1 MLDFLKHIGYV
12 ELPTHQKKGGF
23 DHAAVHNKS
32 GTLYVAHTANDSVDL
47 IDTHT
52 DNYLR
57 SIPNLTGVAGVF
69 VSNEKDLVF
78 TSNRG
83 ERTVGLFPHG
93 QETRLKKVK
102 VGGDPNGLA
111 FDPSQDN
118 LLAANVSRPDDVV
131 PITASIVDVKN
142 NILTA
147 DILMPGRT
155 RWTVFDKKAERFYIN
170 IATPPQIVAVVSLD
184 PDGIAA
190 NYDIPA
196 TGPHGLDID
205 VEDRRLFCACDQGVV
220 FTVDLHTGK
229 TSHPSDLSGPP
240 DVIFYNSRRKH
251 LYVASG
257 NPGTIDI
264 FDADTMKRVQAVKTE
279 HGAHTIGFNSESNK
293 VYAFLPETHR
303 ASVYVDE

>member
-1 MLDFLKHIGYV
+1 M
-12 ELPTHQKKGGF
+12 
-23 DHAAVHNKS
+23 
-32 GTLYVAHTANDSVDL
+32 
-47 IDTHT
+47 
-52 DNYLR
+52 
-57 SIPNLTGVAGVF
+57 AGVH

-83 ERTVGLFPHG
+83 EKTVGVFPHG
-93 QETRLKKVK
+93 QEKNLEKVR

-111 FDPSQDN
+111 FDPSLNN
-118 LLAANVSRPDDVV
+118 LLAANVSRPDDPS
-131 PITASIVDVKN
+131 PITASIVDVKK

-155 RWTVFDKKAERFYIN
+155 RWAVFDKKAERFYIN
-170 IATPPQIVAVVSLD
+170 IAKPSQIVAVVSLD
-184 PDGIAA
+184 PDGVAA

-205 VEDRRLFCACDQGVV
+205 AEGRRLFCACDQGVLL
-220 FTVDLHTGK
+220 TVDLHTRK

-257 NPGTIDI
+257 NPGTIDV
-264 FDADTMKRVQAVKTE
+264 FDTDTMKRVHTVRTE
-279 HGAHTIGFNSESNK
+279 EGAHTIACSPENAK

-303 ASVYVDE
+303 ASIYVDD